1 MKDRKLFLVNM
12 ATIGEVF
19 DKQLSDSLL
28 EVYWRILEPFDDSEC
43 LTIFKR
49 IVIELKFF
57 PKPAEMV
64 SMLRGTGEERAI
76 NAWLEALGA
85 VKRFGNYQSVKFS
98 DPAIHSV
105 IQSMGGWPQF
115 ALMSVAEEKW
125 KQKEFER
132 LYQVLAENPRHG
144 KHPEYLPGEHEIRN
158 EAMGYDV
165 KPQIGLIGFEREK
178 VRLIK

>member
-85 VKRFGNYQSVKFS
+85 VKRLGNYQSVKFS

-105 IQSMGGWPQF
+105 SQSMGGWP
-115 ALMSVAEEKW
+115 
-125 KQKEFER
+125 
-132 LYQVLAENPRHG
+132 
-144 KHPEYLPGEHEIRN
+144 
-158 EAMGYDV
+158 
-165 KPQIGLIGFEREK
+165 
-178 VRLIK
+178 

>member
-1 MKDRKLFLVNM
+1 MVN
-12 ATIGEVF
+12 
-19 DKQLSDSLL
+19 
-28 EVYWRILEPFDDSEC
+28 
-43 LTIFKR
+43 
-49 IVIELKFF
+49 
-57 PKPAEMV
+57 
-64 SMLRGTGEERAI
+64 MLRGDTEERSI
-76 NAWLEALGA
+76 SAWLEALGA

-132 LYQVLAENPRHG
+132 LSQVLAENPRHG

-165 KPQIGLIGFEREK
+165 KPQIARIGFSEGLKLIGK
-178 VRLIK
+178 